1 MGDDGE
7 PTPLSQNEA
16 LRTDARTFRTR
27 IIDDAPI
34 VFITLVS
41 VLVGLVFSEL
51 VTQARERMRLWP
63 LDFAAVLTWAQLI
76 ATGTAAVSVWMVTAH
91 LGILRR
97 RVPQLSEALS
107 CLGPPLLLLAL
118 ISYVGRVQAWPWFY
132 GAGAYLVAC
141 SLAFVIL
148 VRQAIDQ
155 PGGARFKRL
164 LRPFGCMLILG
175 GGAPVYLVCAILD
188 QRGWIGNTVELAL
201 TVSTVPASF
210 VVDWMFFRDL
220 RFAVE
225 EPTR

>member
-1 MGDDGE
+1 MGDEGE
-7 PTPLSQNEA
+7 LPPLSQSEA
-16 LRTDARTFRTR
+16 LLTEARTFRAR

-51 VTQARERMRLWP
+51 VNEARGRMRLWP

-76 ATGTAAVSVWMVTAH
+76 ATGTAALSVWMVTAH
-91 LGILRR
+91 LGIVRR
-97 RVPQLSEALS
+97 RIPQLSEALS
-107 CLGPPLLLLAL
+107 CLGPPLLLLVL
-118 ISYVGRVQAWPWFY
+118 TSFVGRGHAWSWFY

-141 SLAFVIL
+141 SLAFVVL

-155 PGGARFKRL
+155 PGGGRFARL
-164 LRPFGCMLILG
+164 LRPSGCMLILG

-188 QRGWIGNTVELAL
+188 QRGWIGNTLELAL
-201 TVSTVPASF
+201 TVSTIPASF

-220 RFAVE
+220 RFVVE